1 MSHHLAHTPLAGG
14 VLSSDTSDLVLAEWD
29 DPGGGHEPPLLIAP
43 RHVHHADDEA
53 FYVLE
58 GTLAFELAG
67 ETITVDA
74 GGAVMIPK
82 GTVHTW
88 WNPGVEPARY
98 LIVMTRRV
106 HELISQLHAPGETRS
121 PDELFRAYESEIVG
135 H

>member
-1 MSHHLAHTPLAGG
+1 MSHPLSVPSMKGQ
-14 VLSSDTSDLVLAEWD
+14 VLQAETSDLVLAEWD

-58 GTLAFELAG
+58 GTLAFELDG
-67 ETITVDA
+67 VTVTVGA

-88 WNPGVEPARY
+88 WNPSPEPARY

-106 HELISQLHAPGETRS
+106 HELISRLHAPGETRT
-121 PDELFRAYESEIVG
+121 PPEIFIAYESEIVDG
-135 H
+135 